1 MKGKI
6 ALATLAIMPMTANN
20 AYALN
25 IGIVTASSL
34 NVRSGPSTSYTIVT
48 TVKKNDK
55 VNILQ
60 SSNGW
65 YKIETASGKQGW
77 ASSSYIS
84 ISDSNTNNNIN
95 TSSNIAIVNTDGL
108 NFRNGAGTSYSI
120 IKVLNKGEKVE
131 VISESNGWS
140 KVKHDSRLG
149 YVASQY
155 IDKTTTNYII
165 KEVNTDGLNVRT
177 GPSTSYASIGKLN
190 TGDKVEVIS
199 ESAGWSKINYNN
211 KTAYVSSGY
220 LKAAS
225 TTTPSTTEQY
235 KEIKVV
241 NTDGLNVRKGPS
253 TSYESIGKIDKGTN
267 VEVISE
273 SNGWSKINYKN
284 TTAYVATKYLDKKS
298 TDTEDTTEQYKEI
311 KVVNT
316 DGLNV
321 RKGPSISY
329 ESIGKIDKGTNV
341 EVISE
346 SNGWS
351 KINYK
356 NTTAYVATKYLDKKS
371 TDTEDTTEQY
381 KEIKVVNTDGLNVR
395 KGPSTSYE
403 SIGKIDKGTNVEVI
417 SESNGWS
424 KINYKNTT
432 AYVATKYLDKK
443 STDTEDT
450 TEQYKE
456 IKVVNTDGLNV
467 RKGPSTSY
475 ESIGKIDKG
484 TNVEVI
490 SESNGWSKINYK
502 NTTAY
507 VATKYLDKISSN
519 EQVPPVVGGDS
530 VENVNGAAIN
540 YKGLNYTLQDH
551 VEVQYKKALEGGNVI
566 SSSLSRSSE
575 DLTTYN
581 MAQSRAYVHASKSDL
596 EYYLNPNN
604 FTNSDRGMM
613 QFLRLDTYKGGVS
626 ESELN
631 SYLNSLPQVNGKNTV
646 FYNQGKAFINAA
658 QKYDIDLIYLVSHA
672 MWETGYGKSVLSQG
686 QTITSYKGTPLSA
699 PVTVYNFYGIGAID
713 KSANVSGAEAAYSN
727 GWTSIEATIDGSA
740 KWIRDNYI
748 KSSKYNQN
756 TIYKM
761 KFNYD
766 YSFHQYATD
775 VNWANGISGI
785 MYKLIS
791 MYDTSSNLSF
801 EVPNYK

>member
-225 TTTPSTTEQY
+225 TTTPS
-235 KEIKVV
+235 
-241 NTDGLNVRKGPS
+241 
-253 TSYESIGKIDKGTN
+253 
-267 VEVISE
+267 
-273 SNGWSKINYKN
+273 
-284 TTAYVATKYLDKKS
+284 
-298 TDTEDTTEQYKEI
+298 
-311 KVVNT
+311 
-316 DGLNV
+316 
-321 RKGPSISY
+321 
-329 ESIGKIDKGTNV
+329 
-341 EVISE
+341 
-346 SNGWS
+346 
-351 KINYK
+351 
-356 NTTAYVATKYLDKKS
+356 
-371 TDTEDTTEQY
+371 
-381 KEIKVVNTDGLNVR
+381 
-395 KGPSTSYE
+395 
-403 SIGKIDKGTNVEVI
+403 
-417 SESNGWS
+417 
-424 KINYKNTT
+424 
-432 AYVATKYLDKK
+432 
-443 STDTEDT
+443 T

>member
-20 AYALN
+20 AYASN
-25 IGIVTASSL
+25 IGTVTASSL

-284 TTAYVATKYLDKKS
+284 TTAYVATKYLDK
-298 TDTEDTTEQYKEI
+298 
-311 KVVNT
+311 
-316 DGLNV
+316 
-321 RKGPSISY
+321 
-329 ESIGKIDKGTNV
+329 
-341 EVISE
+341 
-346 SNGWS
+346 
-351 KINYK
+351 
-356 NTTAYVATKYLDKKS
+356 
-371 TDTEDTTEQY
+371 
-381 KEIKVVNTDGLNVR
+381 
-395 KGPSTSYE
+395 
-403 SIGKIDKGTNVEVI
+403 
-417 SESNGWS
+417 
-424 KINYKNTT
+424 
-432 AYVATKYLDKK
+432 
-443 STDTEDT
+443 
-450 TEQYKE
+450 
-456 IKVVNTDGLNV
+456 
-467 RKGPSTSY
+467 
-475 ESIGKIDKG
+475 
-484 TNVEVI
+484 
-490 SESNGWSKINYK
+490 
-502 NTTAY
+502 
-507 VATKYLDKISSN
+507 ISSN

-530 VENVNGAAIN
+530 VENVNGATIN

-686 QTITSYKGTPLSA
+686 HTITSYKGTPLSA

>member
-225 TTTPSTTEQY
+225 TTTPS
-235 KEIKVV
+235 
-241 NTDGLNVRKGPS
+241 
-253 TSYESIGKIDKGTN
+253 
-267 VEVISE
+267 
-273 SNGWSKINYKN
+273 
-284 TTAYVATKYLDKKS
+284 
-298 TDTEDTTEQYKEI
+298 
-311 KVVNT
+311 
-316 DGLNV
+316 
-321 RKGPSISY
+321 
-329 ESIGKIDKGTNV
+329 
-341 EVISE
+341 
-346 SNGWS
+346 
-351 KINYK
+351 
-356 NTTAYVATKYLDKKS
+356 
-371 TDTEDTTEQY
+371 TTEQY

-791 MYDTSSNLSF
+791 MYDTASNLNF

>member
-225 TTTPSTTEQY
+225 TTTPS
-235 KEIKVV
+235 
-241 NTDGLNVRKGPS
+241 
-253 TSYESIGKIDKGTN
+253 
-267 VEVISE
+267 
-273 SNGWSKINYKN
+273 
-284 TTAYVATKYLDKKS
+284 
-298 TDTEDTTEQYKEI
+298 
-311 KVVNT
+311 
-316 DGLNV
+316 
-321 RKGPSISY
+321 
-329 ESIGKIDKGTNV
+329 
-341 EVISE
+341 
-346 SNGWS
+346 
-351 KINYK
+351 
-356 NTTAYVATKYLDKKS
+356 
-371 TDTEDTTEQY
+371 
-381 KEIKVVNTDGLNVR
+381 
-395 KGPSTSYE
+395 
-403 SIGKIDKGTNVEVI
+403 
-417 SESNGWS
+417 
-424 KINYKNTT
+424 
-432 AYVATKYLDKK
+432 
-443 STDTEDT
+443 T

-791 MYDTSSNLSF
+791 MYDTASNLNF

>member
-20 AYALN
+20 AYASN
-25 IGIVTASSL
+25 IGTVTASSL

-84 ISDSNTNNNIN
+84 ILDSNTNNNIN

-155 IDKTTTNYII
+155 IDKTNTNYII

-220 LKAAS
+220 LKAVS
-225 TTTPSTTEQY
+225 TTTPS
-235 KEIKVV
+235 
-241 NTDGLNVRKGPS
+241 
-253 TSYESIGKIDKGTN
+253 
-267 VEVISE
+267 
-273 SNGWSKINYKN
+273 
-284 TTAYVATKYLDKKS
+284 
-298 TDTEDTTEQYKEI
+298 
-311 KVVNT
+311 
-316 DGLNV
+316 
-321 RKGPSISY
+321 
-329 ESIGKIDKGTNV
+329 
-341 EVISE
+341 
-346 SNGWS
+346 
-351 KINYK
+351 
-356 NTTAYVATKYLDKKS
+356 
-371 TDTEDTTEQY
+371 TTEQY

-530 VENVNGAAIN
+530 VENVNGATIN